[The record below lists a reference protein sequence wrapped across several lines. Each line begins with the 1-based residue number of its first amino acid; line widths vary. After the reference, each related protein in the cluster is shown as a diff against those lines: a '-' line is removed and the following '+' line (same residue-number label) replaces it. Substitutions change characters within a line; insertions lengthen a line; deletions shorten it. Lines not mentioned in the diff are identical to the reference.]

1 MKGMNMSN
9 FDKVDQ
15 AFDRINAKLDL
26 ILELV
31 TAQKD
36 EDWKRVGEVCKKLD
50 ELKKAPA
57 LFD

>member
-1 MKGMNMSN
+1 MSN
-9 FDKVDQ
+9 FDKVDK
-15 AFDRINAKLDL
+15 AFDRINTKLDL

-50 ELKKAPA
+50 ELKKIPV
-57 LFD
+57 LSD